1 MFPSTC
7 FIQKADYKQNVIP
20 DEGVVL
26 SSDFDEE
33 SLLKARRIEGE
44 DDSGFGG
51 ITDRSSSD
59 YVVEDSDHQNSLAY
73 EVQKLVSLSTWRV
86 DHA

>member
-1 MFPSTC
+1 MFPSTR
-7 FIQKADYKQNVIP
+7 FIQKADNKQNVIP

-33 SLLKARRIEGE
+33 PLLKARRIEGE

-51 ITDRSSSD
+51 ITDGSNSD
-59 YVVEDSDHQNSLAY
+59 YMMEDSDHQNSLAN
-73 EVQKLVSLSTWRV
+73 EVEKLVSLSTRRV
-86 DHA
+86 DYI

>member
-1 MFPSTC
+1 MFPSTR
-7 FIQKADYKQNVIP
+7 FIQKADNKQNVIP
-20 DEGVVL
+20 DEGVML

-59 YVVEDSDHQNSLAY
+59 YVVEDSDHHNSLAY

-86 DHA
+86 SYA